1 MINTMINDDIQ
12 RLIQLGQNKAESTND
27 SILVSSVK
35 TIETVDPF
43 TFYNLGASQFTGSRF
58 FWADF
63 KREVIYVGLGRATS
77 LEPTSITDR
86 FHHIDEAWQHMTSQ
100 AVVSEDAPGYT
111 GPLLF
116 GGFNFDPLKQSTPLW
131 ESFPHT
137 LFVVPQIML
146 TIAKDQAWL
155 TINNLITAQ
164 SSHTDDEYY
173 HRDFIHKLNNL
184 STKINPPE
192 LANILY
198 QEEIAPSQWMNDVER
213 VTASI
218 QSGEL
223 DKVVLAR
230 QLRLFADQPIVASA
244 ALERLY
250 VQQRDSY
257 IFAFEQGDESFIGAT
272 PERLVKKEGE
282 QFLSTCLAGSF
293 ARGHTTSE
301 DVDFGVALL
310 QDDKNLL
317 EHALAVKMI
326 KNAMSEVC
334 LSIEMPEQPILLKLK
349 DIQHLYTPV
358 AGLAREGASLLKAV
372 EALHPTPALGGYPP
386 QEAVKMIR
394 EVEQLDR
401 GWYAAP
407 IGWINRHQDGEF
419 AVAIRSALIQGSEAS
434 LFAGCG
440 IMGESDPRSEYNETT
455 LKFRPM
461 LTALE
466 ARVDA
471 AEDNEDHQDS

>member
-1 MINTMINDDIQ
+1 MINTMINSDIQ
-12 RLIQLGQNKAESTND
+12 HLIHKGHKKAESSND
-27 SILVSSVK
+27 SVLVSSVS
-35 TIETVDPF
+35 TIETIDPF
-43 TFYNLGASQFTGSRF
+43 TFYNSGASQFTGSRF

-77 LEPTSITDR
+77 LEPTTIEDR
-86 FHHIDEAWQHMTSQ
+86 FQSIDEAWQHMTRH
-100 AVVSEDAPGYT
+100 AIVSEDAPGYT
-111 GPLLF
+111 GPMLF
-116 GGFNFDPLKQSTPLW
+116 GGFNFDPLKQTTSLW
-131 ESFPHT
+131 ASFPHT

-146 TIAKDQAWL
+146 TIAKGQAWL
-155 TINNLITAQ
+155 TINNLITSQ
-164 SSHTDDEYY
+164 SSLTDDYY
-173 HRDFIHKLNNL
+173 HRDFLHKLNNI
-184 STKINPPE
+184 TDKIDPPE
-192 LANILY
+192 LANILH
-198 QEEIAPSQWMNDVER
+198 QEDIAPSQWMSDVER

-230 QLRLFADQPIVASA
+230 ELRLFADQPIVASA

-250 VQQRDSY
+250 TQQRDSY
-257 IFAFEQGDESFIGAT
+257 IFAFEHGDESFIGAT

-293 ARGHTTSE
+293 ARGNTTSE
-301 DVDFGVALL
+301 DVDFGVTLL

-326 KNAMSEVC
+326 RNAMSEVC

-358 AGLAREGASLLKAV
+358 AGKAREGASLLKAV

-386 QEAVKMIR
+386 QEAVEMIR

-440 IMGESDPRSEYNETT
+440 IMGESDPLSEYNETT

-461 LTALE
+461 LTALD
-466 ARVDA
+466 ARVDS
-471 AEDNEDHQDS
+471 AEDNEDHQHS

>member
-1 MINTMINDDIQ
+1 MINTMMNNDIQ
-12 RLIQLGQNKAESTND
+12 RIIQRAHKKAESSND
-27 SILVSSVK
+27 SVLVSSVM

-77 LEPTSITDR
+77 LEPTSVEER
-86 FHHIDEAWQHMTSQ
+86 FQSIDEAWQHMTAN
-100 AVVSEDAPGYT
+100 AVVTDDAPAYT
-111 GPLLF
+111 GPMLF
-116 GGFNFDPLKQSTPLW
+116 GGFNFDPLKQTTPLW
-131 ESFPHT
+131 DSFPHT
-137 LFVVPQIML
+137 MFVVPELML
-146 TIAKDQAWL
+146 TIAKGKTWL
-155 TINNLITAQ
+155 TINNVITTQ
-164 SSHTDDEYY
+164 SSITEDYQY
-173 HRDFIHKLNNL
+173 SDFINKLNNPPA
-184 STKINPPE
+184 KIDQPG
-192 LANILY
+192 LAHILHK
-198 QEEIAPSQWMNDVER
+198 EEIAPSQWMGDVER

-218 QSGEL
+218 QTGEL

-230 QLRLFADQPIVASA
+230 ELRVFADRPIATSA
-244 ALERLY
+244 ALENLY
-250 VQQRDSY
+250 TQQRDSY
-257 IFAFEQGDESFIGAT
+257 VFAFEHGEESFIGAT

-293 ARGHTTSE
+293 ARGNTTSE
-301 DVDFGVALL
+301 DVDFGVTLL

-334 LSIEMPEQPILLKLK
+334 VSIDMPEQPILFKLK

-358 AGLAREGASLLKAV
+358 AGQSREGASLLKAV

-386 QEAVKMIR
+386 QEAVAMIR

-440 IMGESDPRSEYNETT
+440 IMGESDPLSEYNETT

-461 LTALE
+461 LAAL
-466 ARVDA
+466 DA
-471 AEDNEDHQDS
+471 LDDNGE